1 MEVKPKYKR
10 ILVKLSGEAI
20 GQENGRGIDSTKL
33 EKVVDQIATLSKAGV
48 EVSVVIGAGNFWR
61 GKYGQDYMEK
71 TTSDYMGMLATT
83 LNGLALQDMLESK
96 GVYTRVMTA
105 IEMKQIA
112 EPYIRRRAVRHLEK
126 GRVVIFA
133 CGLGSPYF
141 TTDSA
146 AALRAIE
153 MEVDVILLAKNI
165 DGVYD
170 KDPKKYDDAK
180 KYDEVTY
187 MQTISEK
194 LGVMDT
200 TAITL
205 CMENEIPIL
214 VFALN
219 EENSI
224 IRAVSGEK
232 IGTIIDK

>member
-1 MEVKPKYKR
+1 MEFKPKYKR

-20 GQENGRGIDSTKL
+20 GQEDGRGIDSDKI
-33 EKVVDQIATLSKAGV
+33 EKVVEQILELSKK
-48 EVSVVIGAGNFWR
+48 EIEISIVIGAGNFWR
-61 GKYGQDYMEK
+61 GRYGQDYMER

-83 LNGLALQDMLESK
+83 LNALALQDMLESK
-96 GVYTRVMTA
+96 GAYTRVMTA

-126 GRVVIFA
+126 GRIVIFA
-133 CGLGSPYF
+133 CGTGSPYF

-153 MEVDVILLAKNI
+153 MEADVILLAKNV
-165 DGVYD
+165 DGVYN
-170 KDPKKYDDAK
+170 KDPKKYEDAK
-180 KYDEVTY
+180 KYEEVTY

-205 CMENEIPIL
+205 CMENKIPIL

-219 EENSI
+219 EKDSLI
-224 IRAVSGEK
+224 KAVSGKK
-232 IGTIIDK
+232 IGTLIEK

>member
-1 MEVKPKYKR
+1 MKYKYKR

-20 GQENGRGIDSTKL
+20 GGKDGKGIDKEKL
-33 EKVVDQIATLSKAGV
+33 ERVVEQIVDLSKAGI
-48 EVSVVIGAGNFWR
+48 EIAIVIGAGNFWR
-61 GKYGQDYMEK
+61 GKYGADYMEK
-71 TTSDYMGMLATT
+71 STADYMGMLATT
-83 LNGLALQDMLESK
+83 LNALALQEMIESK
-96 GVYTRVMTA
+96 KIPTRVMTA
-105 IEMKQIA
+105 IEMKQVA

-133 CGLGSPYF
+133 CGIGNPYF

-146 AALRAIE
+146 AALRAVE
-153 MEVDVILLAKNI
+153 MNAEVILLAKNV

-180 KYDEVTY
+180 KYDKITY
-187 MQTISEK
+187 MQSISER

-200 TAITL
+200 TALTL
-205 CMENEIPIL
+205 CMENNLPIF

-224 IRAVSGEK
+224 KRAASGEK
-232 IGTIIDK
+232 IGTIVAGE